1 MAFDPSGIAALSEL
15 LKSPEED
22 DDSSDDE
29 KKPGKK
35 LVATAN
41 PGSIGPPKK
50 IEKPG
55 CLPESKEATNSRDI
69 WSEAEIPE
77 GGHGEDEFDPRP
89 APEYEMVFKQAVTTE
104 DMYLQMT
111 GRNPSTAS
119 CEDLVIKIKLPDTE
133 YNDVNVDVTD
143 TFLDC
148 RTPKYKLGVHLPHP
162 VDSKN
167 GKAQWD
173 KDRELLT
180 VTVRLVREYD
190 FLTK

>member
-1 MAFDPSGIAALSEL
+1 MTLPTFINKQDENFSPKKSAA
-15 LKSPEED
+15 
-22 DDSSDDE
+22 
-29 KKPGKK
+29 
-35 LVATAN
+35 VN

-50 IEKPG
+50 QEKLGGSQVPNSQQA
-55 CLPESKEATNSRDI
+55 ESSDI
-69 WSEAEIPE
+69 WSEEEIPE
-77 GGHGEDEFDPRP
+77 GGQGDDELDPRP
-89 APEYEMVFKQAVTTE
+89 APEYEMIFKQAVTSE
-104 DMYLQMT
+104 DMYLQMS
-111 GRNPSTAS
+111 GRNPSSSS

-133 YNDVNVDVTD
+133 YSDVNLDVTD

-173 KDRELLT
+173 KSKNLLT

-190 FLTK
+190 FLTQR